1 MLPVNYLNSCY
12 IDSILVSLFYQPNDK
27 INEIFFKPSFS
38 NDQCDSCYNFKR
50 VNEVDSNPLLN
61 FRWRT
66 KKEHCAII
74 GDGVAKI
81 KSVLRDIVH
90 LLQNEESKSKISL
103 ATINSLAL
111 DNEMVLRERYTDG
124 GNDISTPG
132 KRAFE
137 IKMRHFSVI
146 PIGKNKITNLIFYFR
161 SLFYGVCS
169 LENISFGQ
177 QDASE
182 YMESL
187 FNVLGVVGEYQ
198 EITKHS
204 NGETTIQTLSDSS
217 IYLQKTILQHF
228 FPINQDKLD
237 VELLLKNET
246 GAQRLNP
253 IFSDRH
259 KTYQIIDYSKL
270 SFFFLTINRMFEII
284 ENGITVSVYCDVKV
298 EARET
303 LIVSEKTFYLTSI
316 VVGQP
321 GHWVCYTMRNNVW
334 YYFNDLETNYI
345 GKIGSFENLQN
356 FRNAYDPFRNGCV
369 FMYTSD
375 KQSVVDV
382 DKSQSVNSDNREK
395 NILQTNGTDDSS
407 SNVQLIL
414 IIIMVLLLIIIMM
427 GSILI
432 FQKYYK

>member
-27 INEIFFKPSFS
+27 INEIFFNSAVTKI
-38 NDQCDSCYNFKR
+38 QCDSCYNFKR
-50 VNEVDSNPLLN
+50 VNELNSDPLLN

-66 KKEHCAII
+66 KKDHCAIVYN
-74 GDGVAKI
+74 GVAKL
-81 KSVLRDIVH
+81 KTVLRDIVH
-90 LLQNEESKSKISL
+90 LLQNEDSKSKISL

-111 DNEMVLRERYTDG
+111 DNEMVLREQYTDG
-124 GNDISTPG
+124 GNDISTQG
-132 KRAFE
+132 KRAFQ
-137 IKMRHFSVI
+137 IKMRQFPVI
-146 PIGKNKITNLIFYFR
+146 SMGKNKITNLIFYFR

-198 EITKHS
+198 EVKKARD
-204 NGETTIQTLSDSS
+204 GETTVLNVSDSS

-228 FPINQDKLD
+228 FPINQDKLN
-237 VELLLKNET
+237 VKYLLKNEQ
-246 GAQRLNP
+246 GARLLNP
-253 IFSDRH
+253 IFDDMH

-270 SFFFLTINRMFEII
+270 SFFFLTINRMFEKI
-284 ENGITVSVYCDVKV
+284 EKNRTVSEYCDVKI
-298 EARET
+298 EAPEK
-303 LIVSEKTFYLTSI
+303 LIVSEKAFYLTSI
-316 VVGQP
+316 VVGRP

-345 GKIGSFENLQN
+345 GKIGSFKNLQK
-356 FRNAYDPFRNGCV
+356 FSKAYDPFRHGCV

-375 KQSVVDV
+375 EQLAVDV
-382 DKSQSVNSDNREK
+382 DESESVYSDNSENNISEN

-414 IIIMVLLLIIIMM
+414 IIILIIILVLLLILIIIIM
-427 GSILI
+427 
-432 FQKYYK
+432 